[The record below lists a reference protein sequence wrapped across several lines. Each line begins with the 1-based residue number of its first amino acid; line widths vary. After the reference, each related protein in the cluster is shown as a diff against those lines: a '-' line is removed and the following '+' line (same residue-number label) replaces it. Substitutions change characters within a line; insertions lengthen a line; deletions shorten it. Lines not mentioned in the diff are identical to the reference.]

1 MNTAQ
6 LVTATRAALERLAGH
21 ADELGDLDQALGD
34 GDLGVTIS
42 SGADAVSSA
51 LEGVP
56 ADARPADVLRVAAK
70 AFASANPSTMAAL
83 VAGALLA
90 GARAWGDATEVGR
103 AEGAALAA
111 AAAESIST
119 RGKSAVGDK
128 TILDAL
134 VPAADALRDAP
145 GTAEAV
151 DAAVAAA
158 AQGVEQTTQLQS
170 QKGRAA
176 WLQERSRGLPDGG
189 AVAMLRFLESWRDA
203 TSRS

>member
-1 MNTAQ
+1 VNTAQ

-34 GDLGVTIS
+34 GDLGITIS

-51 LEGVP
+51 LEDVP

-111 AAAESIST
+111 A
-119 RGKSAVGDK
+119 
-128 TILDAL
+128 L

-145 GTAEAV
+145 GTAGAV